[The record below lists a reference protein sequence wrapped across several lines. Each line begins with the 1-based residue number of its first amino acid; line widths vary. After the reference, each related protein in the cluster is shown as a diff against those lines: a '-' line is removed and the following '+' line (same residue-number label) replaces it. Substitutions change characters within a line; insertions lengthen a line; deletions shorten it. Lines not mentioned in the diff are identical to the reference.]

1 MSCPAIPTTDIGPIN
16 VVPLDPTKDL
26 TYAVLADVLDTVA
39 ESFPDAFVHTGG
51 DELQYACW
59 MSNKNITDWMRANN
73 MTKPEELD
81 RHFTARLA
89 AMLADRGRRS
99 LVWDEAY
106 SDMGVPIEF
115 AALALGDIN
124 TPIFIRILGSSEP
137 PLEVTLSARA
147 RGPDV
152 SADVES
158 LSWGSVPVLARHPKT
173 IVIRNNS
180 LIPANFRCVFGAR
193 RPVFSVGDQVEGVIQ
208 PRKSFSLTVYAVLDD
223 VSKFSDL
230 LSVEINGGETDQLIC
245 PQIALPGD
253 FDTYL
258 EGQSRNTRK
267 KIRKTMR
274 RYFDSGEVTPRV
286 LEEVPYEEVRDALL
300 SHWAARWR
308 EANSPER
315 LETVGAKYRRMLD
328 RARDLG
334 LLYMP
339 SLWHQGRVVGA
350 LGFVID
356 PASGAYH
363 CMVTGRDIEVQAI
376 DLGLLM
382 HAHAIED
389 VIGRGGTLYDFGH
402 GTEPYKF
409 HYATSTLELG
419 NLVIERRAGGVFD
432 PAMTGAALAR
442 CEQMLRRGQT
452 EDLAR
457 ALRQL
462 RKAGAAVG

>member
-1 MSCPAIPTTDIGPIN
+1 
-16 VVPLDPTKDL
+16 
-26 TYAVLADVLDTVA
+26 
-39 ESFPDAFVHTGG
+39 
-51 DELQYACW
+51 
-59 MSNKNITDWMRANN
+59 
-73 MTKPEELD
+73 MTKPATMHPPVHPVSAAAAVTTVRE
-81 RHFTARLA
+81 LA
-89 AMLADRGRRS
+89 AFDALRPAWDRLHAEDPDAGVFLGFGWLRRLFAENPGDWCVKLLTDPHDPSRLLAALPLRVQLRWSRSQKRFQTHFAAAGRLCFTEYTGFLCARGSEAAALDALGRHMAGQPWASFALRYEPTGRR
-99 LVWDEAY
+99 LQA
-106 SDMGVPIEF
+106 F
-115 AALALGDIN
+115 
-124 TPIFIRILGSSEP
+124 
-137 PLEVTLSARA
+137 ARA
-147 RGPDV
+147 M
-152 SADVES
+152 
-158 LSWGSVPVLARHPKT
+158 
-173 IVIRNNS
+173 
-180 LIPANFRCVFGAR
+180 
-193 RPVFSVGDQVEGVIQ
+193 EGQ
-208 PRKSFSLTVYAVLDD
+208 AAFAVNWP
-223 VSKFSDL
+223 
-230 LSVEINGGETDQLIC
+230 EHRINGGETDQLIC
-245 PQIALPGD
+245 PQIALPEN
-253 FDTYL
+253 FETYL

-315 LETVGAKYRRMLD
+315 LEAVGAKYGRMLD

-457 ALRQL
+457 ALRQAFEIDP
-462 RKAGAAVG
+462 RKSDAVPSTKGVLGGSL